1 MLQDNDSAIRG
12 SRVWGLQGAFGRAAQ
27 GRSTFLL
34 PSVKVFVDGMEI
46 RQTPVSQPRSGMDEM
61 KA

>member
-1 MLQDNDSAIRG
+1 M
-12 SRVWGLQGAFGRAAQ
+12 WGLQGAFARAAQ

-46 RQTPVSQPRSGMDEM
+46 RQTPVSQLPSGMNKM